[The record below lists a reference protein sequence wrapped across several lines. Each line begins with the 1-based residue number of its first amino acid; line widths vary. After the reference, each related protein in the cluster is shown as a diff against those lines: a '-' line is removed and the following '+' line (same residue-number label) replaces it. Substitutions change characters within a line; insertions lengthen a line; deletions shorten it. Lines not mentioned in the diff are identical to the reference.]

1 MIKKSAQSIV
11 IVLSEKMQMDVT
23 IESSDCDVTGVCDI
37 TLPSSVHEFDIAD
50 ISLADSNDFNLTDL
64 FAHTDR
70 DRDLFQLIPTC
81 STPKRAS
88 ITRRSSLNCRS
99 LDANADISLP
109 DSENSIALTSS
120 ITQTLSTNA
129 QSILGK
135 IQLHSY
141 IRTVKLFKHDFIFSG
156 TMGYFEC
163 DTI

>member
-1 MIKKSAQSIV
+1 MIKKRAQSIV
-11 IVLSEKMQMDVT
+11 IVLSEKMQMDIT
-23 IESSDCDVTGVCDI
+23 IESSDCDVTGVCDV

-70 DRDLFQLIPTC
+70 DSFQLIPTC

-109 DSENSIALTSS
+109 DSENLTSS

-129 QSILGK
+129 QSISGK
-135 IQLHSY
+135 IQ
-141 IRTVKLFKHDFIFSG
+141 
-156 TMGYFEC
+156 
-163 DTI
+163 